1 VRSTQTARSRT
12 YTNTNER
19 SDWSQKQYCVTCG
32 LRPEDLQQRANLSSN
47 PKDLTFLL
55 QLLWG
60 QINNSAESNEAPSV
74 PSPIC
79 RREPNPHREPC
90 HQRLSGTSRAM
101 TISKEPLDD
110 LLFVRVAR
118 SQKALV
124 VRLAAIQDVPVAQ
137 YVREAVAEKTA
148 ADSERYR
155 LRRTFTE

>member
-1 VRSTQTARSRT
+1 
-12 YTNTNER
+12 
-19 SDWSQKQYCVTCG
+19 
-32 LRPEDLQQRANLSSN
+32 
-47 PKDLTFLL
+47 
-55 QLLWG
+55 
-60 QINNSAESNEAPSV
+60 
-74 PSPIC
+74 
-79 RREPNPHREPC
+79 
-90 HQRLSGTSRAM
+90 M